1 MNSMRVTTF
10 LTAGMIALA
19 SKLAPAQT
27 RSPADTTAILLR
39 AARLFAGSGAPMVN
53 GAAILVRGD
62 RIVAAGAASQVSA
75 PPNARVIDLGDA
87 TLLPGFIDAHVH
99 LTGRELGDPGV
110 DFASVHDLPGYG
122 AILGVEH
129 ARRTLMAGFTTV
141 RNVGSAD
148 FDDVALRQAIENG
161 EVPGPRMETAGYAFG
176 ITGGHCDDNGWRP
189 GINEGDYKHGVADGP
204 DEARKAVRYMVK
216 HGADVIK
223 ICATGGV
230 LSFGDAVGATQYTL
244 DEMRAIVDEAKKLDR
259 PTAAHAIGTE
269 GIKLA
274 TQAGITS
281 IEHGFLL
288 DDEGARLMA
297 QHHTYLVPTLSAVSI
312 ADEVVRSG
320 RLTGLRAQKA
330 LAAARG
336 AHQAT
341 RLALRYGVPIALGTD
356 AAVVP
361 HGTNATE
368 FRLLVEWGGLTP
380 TQALVAGTQTSS
392 RLLGWQDRIGTIAA
406 GKLADIVAV
415 PGDPLQD
422 ITATQRVLFVMKGG
436 TVYRNDRQGNQGGG
450 AAASH

>member
-1 MNSMRVTTF
+1 MRCIR
-10 LTAGMIALA
+10 LAALFGA
-19 SKLAPAQT
+19 STITLFPKPTPAQEQP
-27 RSPADTTAILLR
+27 PADTTPMVLR
-39 AARLFAGSGAPMVN
+39 AARLFDGTGAPMVN

-62 RIVAAGAASQVSA
+62 HIVAEGPTAQVTA

-87 TLLPGFIDAHVH
+87 TLLPGFIDSHVH
-99 LTGRELGDPGV
+99 LTGRELMDPGV
-110 DFASVHDLPGYG
+110 DVASVRDLPGY
-122 AILGVEH
+122 APILGVEH
-129 ARRTLMAGFTTV
+129 ARKTLMAGFTTV
-141 RNVGSAD
+141 RNVGAAN
-148 FDDVALRQAIENG
+148 FDDVALRQAIEAG
-161 EVPGPRMETAGYAFG
+161 EVPGPRMQTAGISFG

-189 GINEGDYKHGVADGP
+189 GINEIASDYMHGVADGP

-244 DEMRAIVDEAKKLDR
+244 EEMRAIVDEANKLDR

-330 LAAARG
+330 LTAARG

-361 HGTNATE
+361 HGPNATE
-368 FRLLVEWGGLTP
+368 IRLLVEWGGVDP
-380 TQALVAGTQTSS
+380 GP
-392 RLLGWQDRIGTIAA
+392 GP
-406 GKLADIVAV
+406 V
-415 PGDPLQD
+415 P
-422 ITATQRVLFVMKGG
+422 R
-436 TVYRNDRQGNQGGG
+436 
-450 AAASH
+450 